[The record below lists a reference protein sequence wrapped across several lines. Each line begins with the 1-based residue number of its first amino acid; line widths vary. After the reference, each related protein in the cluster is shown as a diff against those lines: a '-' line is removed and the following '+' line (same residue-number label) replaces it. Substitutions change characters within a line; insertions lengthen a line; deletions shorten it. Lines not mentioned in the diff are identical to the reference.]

1 MKKILKPLI
10 FAVCLVVVFAIG
22 YSLGPGKGE
31 MVDNSDELQ
40 RLEKQLGQKNKQLN
54 SLQQSLN
61 VLKQEQTVLKQDMM
75 TKASNEQ
82 AQATADRATDD
93 SYAASTDVGDL
104 TFYNDLPK
112 QAVKPE
118 PLQGDPAKLAS
129 GSQAVVK
136 PIAAA
141 QAIVKSTPKVN
152 NREDATAQAAG
163 TSNKPL
169 DAAHV
174 LAPSASQLQSKAKP
188 LPPRYIPPGFD
199 RGHVVAPPKAS
210 AKGAYVVQMGSFQ
223 TEAATATLRKK
234 LAGKGFTAHVKQG
247 DVKGKAVFRV
257 FVGAYQSYADAKQV
271 RAMLKKK
278 LSIEGLV
285 VKVKK

>member
-22 YSLGPGKGE
+22 YTLGPGKGTT
-31 MVDNSDELQ
+31 VDNSDELE
-40 RLEKQLGQKNKQLN
+40 RLQKQLTQKNKQMN
-54 SLQQSLN
+54 SLQQSLD
-61 VLKQEQTVLKQDMM
+61 VLKQEQTVLKQDMAA
-75 TKASNEQ
+75 KNAD
-82 AQATADRATDD
+82 QATKSSTYSAAQD
-93 SYAASTDVGDL
+93 SYTTPTDVGDL

-118 PLQGDPAKLAS
+118 PLQADAKQLAS

-136 PIAAA
+136 PMASAKGDAKQGKAATS
-141 QAIVKSTPKVN
+141 V
-152 NREDATAQAAG
+152 AG

-169 DAAHV
+169 DAADV
-174 LAPSASQLQSKAKP
+174 LTPSTSKVQRKEKP
-188 LPPRYIPPGFD
+188 LPSRYIPPGFE
-199 RGHVVAPPKAS
+199 RGHVVTPPKAS
-210 AKGAYVVQMGSFQ
+210 KTGAYVVQMGSFKSK
-223 TEAATATLRKK
+223 EATATLRKK
-234 LAGKGFTAHVKQG
+234 LTSHGFTAHVKQG

-257 FVGAYQSYADAKQV
+257 MVGLYQSYADAKQV

-278 LSIEGLV
+278 IGIEGLM